1 MPTDEILKESDSGRA
16 DALASI
22 GDGLGPPPMGECV
35 RTARDRE
42 GEGDRVGESERDRER
57 ERERDR
63 EGKRARASE
72 RSSFNGQ
79 RCQRALVH
87 ALACERVNQCVAQP
101 LWRFAASVL
110 MIQCEA
116 HWHRPSG
123 SHGSICLRTACSV
136 VGQLVNRARHVPP
149 TP

>member
-1 MPTDEILKESDSGRA
+1 VCAQPETE
-16 DALASI
+16 
-22 GDGLGPPPMGECV
+22 
-35 RTARDRE
+35 
-42 GEGDRVGESERDRER
+42 RER
-57 ERERDR
+57 ETEWERARETENERERDR

-149 TP
+149 SLKTKP